1 MPFGRLNPEEPVADA
16 TAVCLPVNVFA
27 PRTASVPAVAGKVIA
42 VALVTALGDT
52 VVVAPEAPPF
62 AKPKL
67 PV

>member
-1 MPFGRLNPEEPVADA
+1 M
-16 TAVCLPVNVFA
+16 PVNVFA